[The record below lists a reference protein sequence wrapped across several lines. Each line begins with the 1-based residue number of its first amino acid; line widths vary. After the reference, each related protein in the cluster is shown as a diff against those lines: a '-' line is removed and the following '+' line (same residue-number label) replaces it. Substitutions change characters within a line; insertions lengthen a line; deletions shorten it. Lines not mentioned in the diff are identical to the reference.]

1 MQAAPASMDSA
12 QSEKPSSVPLPQ
24 PTWLKSIGKLVDYSV
39 ILIGGALAALIF
51 INVVL
56 RVVGIDFAWLLELG
70 EMMMVWVTF
79 LGGAAAAQRGAHM
92 TINEFLDKLTPAK
105 RRWADAAV
113 QVFTLIVLGVVFV
126 FGIKIVQQSWGNV
139 LTTLEWPMAW
149 QYMPLP
155 LGSGL
160 MLLFVAYDLWLI
172 LRGIPREQR
181 YPEDH

>member
-1 MQAAPASMDSA
+1 MLATPAPLDADNGET
-12 QSEKPSSVPLPQ
+12 QVLPPLPQ
-24 PTWLKSIGKLVDYSV
+24 PGWLQAIGKVVDYSV
-39 ILIGGALAALIF
+39 ILIGGTLAALIF
-51 INVVL
+51 LNVVL

-92 TINEFLDKLTPAK
+92 TINEFLDKLSAGK

-126 FGIKIVQQSWGNV
+126 FGVKIVQQSWGNV